1 VTDTAQ
7 GDATARTRQAFIDA
21 LGVDADTDFETLAYG
36 KHEKWDS
43 IAHMAL
49 VAELEDAFEIMLDTD
64 DVIAMSSYPVA
75 LEILRRYGVSV

>member
-1 VTDTAQ
+1 LTVQ
-7 GDATARTRQAFIDA
+7 GDTTARVQQAFADA
-21 LGVDADTDFETLAYG
+21 LGLEQETDFDSLAYG

-49 VAELEDAFEIMLDTD
+49 VAELEDAFDIMLDTN

-75 LEILRRYGVSV
+75 LEILRRYGVPA

>member
-1 VTDTAQ
+1 VTVQ
-7 GDATARTRQAFIDA
+7 GDTTARVRQAFADA
-21 LGVDADTDFETLAYG
+21 LGLDPDHGVDFDSLAYG

-49 VAELEDAFEIMLDTD
+49 VAELEDAFDIMLDTD

-75 LEILRRYGVSV
+75 LEILRRYGVTV

>member
-1 VTDTAQ
+1 MTVQ
-7 GDATARTRQAFIDA
+7 GDATARTQQAFTTA
-21 LGVDADTDFETLAYG
+21 LGLDGGTDFDALAYG

>member
-1 VTDTAQ
+1 MTAP
-7 GDATARTRQAFIDA
+7 GDATARTRQAFSDA
-21 LGVDADTDFETLAYG
+21 LGLDGDVDFDALAYG

-49 VAELEDAFEIMLDTD
+49 VAELEDAFDIMLDTD
-64 DVIAMSSYPVA
+64 AVIAMSSYLVA

>member
-1 VTDTAQ
+1 LTVQ
-7 GDATARTRQAFIDA
+7 GDTTARVRQAFVDA
-21 LGVDADTDFETLAYG
+21 LGLDHEIDFDGLAYG

-49 VAELEDAFEIMLDTD
+49 VAELEDAFDIMLDTD

-75 LEILRRYGVSV
+75 LEILRRYGVTV